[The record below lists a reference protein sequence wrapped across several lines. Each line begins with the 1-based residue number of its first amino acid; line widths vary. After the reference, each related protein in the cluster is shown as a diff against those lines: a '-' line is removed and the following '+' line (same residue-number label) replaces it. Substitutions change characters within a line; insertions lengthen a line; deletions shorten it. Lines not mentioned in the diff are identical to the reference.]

1 MKVKADELQNRTL
14 IYQCFNIAH
23 ILVLTPWE
31 MCLQY
36 AVHNSIKE
44 YSEASGGV
52 PWWPSGQIPGFQCSG
67 AGPSLTCRPRGAAVI
82 NTESI

>member
-31 MCLQY
+31 MGLQY

-44 YSEASGGV
+44 YSAASGGV
-52 PWWPSGQIPGFQCSG
+52 PWWSSGPIPDFQCYD
-67 AGPSLTCRPRGAAVI
+67 AGQSLACRQRGAAII
-82 NTESI
+82 NTESL